1 MNEVELQ
8 IPPGSIVTTTY
19 GYITVETVRSLV
31 DMRGYA
37 GTRGLN
43 DITWDFATGNLVDKV
58 RNEAAQNLL
67 NGKGQWLWFIDAD
80 MVFDRKII
88 DTMLFTA
95 FHERKDAQIIG
106 GWCVLRG
113 DPFLPTLDTGTG
125 TWESHGIDKG
135 VIDVMRTGGACL
147 LVKREVFE
155 KMAYPWFG
163 VRPAPR
169 PLDMLY
175 EVDNYARQKFDLE
188 NPLTKDPSW
197 DQLVK
202 CATEDATRAYT
213 QPKTASSGFG
223 SVGEDSSFCDRA
235 KALGFTI
242 VVQTGAVMGHV
253 THKLLEPKDHGEAMK
268 KIQRYERL
276 ACGITE

>member
-1 MNEVELQ
+1 MNEIELQ

-37 GTRGLN
+37 ESKGLR
-43 DITWDFATGNLVDKV
+43 DIIWDFAVGNLVDKV

-67 NGKGQWLWFIDAD
+67 NGPGQWLWFIDAD
-80 MVFDRKII
+80 MVFDHRLI

-95 FHERKDAQIIG
+95 FHERKDAHIVG
-106 GWCVLRG
+106 GWCPLRG
-113 DPFLPTLDTGTG
+113 DPFLPTIDTGTG
-125 TWESHGIDKG
+125 QWESHAVNSGIR
-135 VIDVMRTGGACL
+135 DVMRTGGACL

-155 KMAYPWFG
+155 KMSYPWFG

-175 EVDNYARQKFDLE
+175 EVDNYARQKFDLD
-188 NPLTKDPSW
+188 NPLTESAAW
-197 DQLVK
+197 DQLIK
-202 CATEDATRAYT
+202 CATEDAQKAYA
-213 QPKTASSGFG
+213 QPKTPSWGFG
-223 SVGEDSSFCDRA
+223 SVGEDSAFCDRA
-235 KALGFTI
+235 KAMGFTI
-242 VVQTGAVMGHV
+242 VVQTSAIMGHV
-253 THKLLEPKDHGEAMK
+253 THKLLEPRDHGKAMN
-268 KIQRYERL
+268 KIHRNERL